1 MCVNNFYSLDR
12 LGRGEEVVA
21 SENWDT
27 ASSIGRH
34 WDCGASKDNSGGQF
48 PMFGV
53 RLKADRATEQ
63 YGKIKATPE
72 AGGGQVKIQSVKKFD
87 RYSLMPISGADSG

>member
-1 MCVNNFYSLDR
+1 
-12 LGRGEEVVA
+12 
-21 SENWDT
+21 
-27 ASSIGRH
+27 
-34 WDCGASKDNSGGQF
+34 
-48 PMFGV
+48 MFGV